1 MHVLIQ
7 EGALVLY
14 IFLLLQ
20 LGDDRK
26 VGEDQNFKQKS
37 LVWWSDARMF
47 VVNVTSIFPQ
57 SIVCCWWLN
66 YFGCC
71 RTTPPAAI
79 AKES

>member
-57 SIVCCWWLN
+57 FIKRCWWPN
-66 YFGCC
+66 YFGVL
-71 RTTPPAAI
+71 
-79 AKES
+79 